1 MSAALQVRRCSCAGV
16 TRPALE
22 LVPDAPA
29 RRARRR
35 LGVKRRG
42 RVLPTPPFV
51 VLALLVLGAGLT
63 ALLGINTVT
72 TQESFQ
78 LHQLQQRGQSL
89 TQQEQALRVALLQE
103 QAPSRLADRA
113 RQLGMVPSDGPHYL
127 TVKP

>member
-1 MSAALQVRRCSCAGV
+1 MSAALQARRCSAAGA
-16 TRPALE
+16 TRPTLE
-22 LVPDAPA
+22 LVTGAPA
-29 RRARRR
+29 RRSRRR
-35 LGVKRRG
+35 AGTSRRG

-51 VLALLVLGAGLT
+51 VLALLVLGAGL
-63 ALLGINTVT
+63 AVLLGVNTVT

-78 LHQLQQRGQSL
+78 LHRLQQRGQSL

-113 RQLGMVPSDGPHYL
+113 RQLGMVPADGPHYL

>member
-1 MSAALQVRRCSCAGV
+1 MSAALQVRRSCAGAASPLLRV
-16 TRPALE
+16 VADPPAGRGHRRPGAKG
-22 LVPDAPA
+22 
-29 RRARRR
+29 RR
-35 LGVKRRG
+35 

-51 VLALLVLGAGLT
+51 VLALLVLAAGLA

-103 QAPSRLADRA
+103 QAPNRLADRA
-113 RQLGMVPSDGPHYL
+113 RQLGMVPADGPHYL